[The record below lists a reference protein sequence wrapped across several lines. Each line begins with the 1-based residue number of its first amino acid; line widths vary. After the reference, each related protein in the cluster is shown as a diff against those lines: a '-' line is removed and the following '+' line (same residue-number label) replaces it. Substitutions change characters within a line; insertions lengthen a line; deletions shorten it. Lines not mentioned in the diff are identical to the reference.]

1 MPKVKIG
8 AGRYQQQHDSRDD
21 AGKRGNGG
29 LNWNALSA
37 QPKFFKP
44 NVEILNKF
52 NVIPFQIKSG
62 NHPEVFAGRMEVG
75 DYDFVLDYWV
85 HRKIGADGVD
95 VVCLK
100 NTYGKKCPICEERG
114 RLYDADQEDA
124 AKDLKPTRRVVFNVQ
139 PITREGSGDLQVF
152 DVSHFL
158 FMKELMEEAN
168 ACADGKGVIPF
179 ADLEDGKIVAFRAT
193 EEKGKGGTM
202 TKFKSFK
209 FLDRE
214 RAVREQVVESAI
226 SFDSLLVVH
235 SYQEIEDILFANPTA
250 EGAGKPATTNK
261 ARNDEEESDEELAR
275 QVFAKERA
283 AEQNAKAGADTT
295 APAPDKPAET
305 HEAKADAPAGNTCPH
320 GHRWGT
326 ADEHL
331 HCGRCPVWDA
341 CNKASV

>member
-29 LNWNALSA
+29 LNWNALPA
-37 QPKFFKP
+37 QPKFYKP

-52 NVIPFQIKSG
+52 DIIPYQIKSP
-62 NHPEVFAGRMEVG
+62 NHPEVMAGRMSVG

-114 RLYDADQEDA
+114 RLYDADQEAA
-124 AKDLKPTRRVVFNVQ
+124 AKDLKATRRVVFNVR
-139 PITREGSGDLQVF
+139 PHSREGAGDLQVF

-168 ACADGKGVIPF
+168 ACANGKGVVPF
-179 ADLEDGKIVAFRAT
+179 ADLDDGSVVAFRAV
-193 EEKGKGGTM
+193 EEKGKGGAM
-202 TKFKSFK
+202 IKFKSFK
-209 FLDRE
+209 FLERE
-214 RAVREQVVESAI
+214 KPVPEKLVTSAI
-226 SFDSLLVVH
+226 SFDELLVLH
-235 SYQEIEDILFANPTA
+235 TYAEIEDILFANPAT
-250 EGAGKPATTNK
+250 ETETTKPTPASV
-261 ARNDEEESDEELAR
+261 EEESDADVAQSAAAQR
-275 QVFAKERA
+275 QPTPAPE
-283 AEQNAKAGADTT
+283 
-295 APAPDKPAET
+295 APAPTPAPTAQE
-305 HEAKADAPAGNTCPH
+305 PAQQASSGPGTCPH

-331 HCGRCPVWDA
+331 QCGRCPVWDA